1 MEGSQRRLTDMEKDQ
16 RRRERESAPR
26 TPADG
31 MEYDDFGNLI
41 GGSDGDALGVGERNT
56 HDAGSIHDDASD
68 DEGDG
73 APGVTNQ
80 MELMH
85 VDEEAA
91 SNAVVLHE
99 DKQYYPT
106 ASQVYGPDVETLV
119 QEEDTQTLAQPI
131 VAPVEKETF
140 TVEEESL
147 PNVTFDRKFMADL
160 MSFPDQV
167 RNVALCGHL
176 HHGKTSL
183 MDTFVEQTHDVKSF
197 LDGKTGKAREEQM
210 RYTDTHILERQR
222 KISVKSS
229 PMSLVMP
236 DIRGKS
242 KLLNI
247 IDTPGHVDFSDEIAA
262 SLRLVDGVVLVVD
275 VIEGVQKQTEMII
288 KHCVLNDLPM
298 VLVLNKIDRLIIELH
313 VEPSDAYMNI
323 NNTIESV
330 NECIEN
336 VLPGQKPKTHF
347 NPGRNNVIFA
357 SASMG
362 WSFTLHSFAQAYK
375 DWWAS
380 DHDFDVEQ
388 FALRMWGDIYHDKK
402 TGKLN
407 RITNTK
413 DFKGDRSFVHF
424 VLKPIYKLH
433 AHTIAKAPKDLK
445 VTLEK
450 MNIYLTRTQLK
461 LNAKELL
468 RVVCQKYFGH
478 ATGFVESAF
487 KHLPTPAEGAKQK
500 VANYY
505 TGPKDTATAKSM
517 LECNADGPLVVQV
530 TKLFPTTD
538 AEAFNCFGRV
548 LSGTVKP
555 NQPVHILGEE
565 YTSDDPEDMVA
576 TTLAGVSI
584 AESRYNVPVGAI
596 PAGNL
601 CLLHGIDNSIIK
613 SAAILSPE
621 LPDNDEGFV
630 FTPITHFYEPV
641 LKIAIEP
648 VNPSEL
654 PKMLEGL
661 RSINKTYPM
670 LESRVE
676 ESGEH
681 IMLGSGELYL
691 DCVMHDLRRLYGRMD
706 IKVSDPVTRFAE
718 TVDADSRM
726 KCYSITPNKKNRI
739 TLVAGPMDDA
749 IAEDIETGKV
759 NIKDPVRV
767 VGKFFEEKH
776 DFDLLASR
784 NIWAFGPTDK
794 SPNILQNDTLPSQI
808 DAKTA
813 RAVKDSM
820 TSGFKWGVREGPL
833 CEEPIRNTLFKIT
846 DLELDQ
852 SPIHRGAGQIIP
864 TARRAVYS
872 SFLMAEPRLM
882 EPVYSANVLCH
893 QDVKG
898 KVYESLSRRRG
909 HVLADTAVKGSPLQ
923 RVTGLIPVIDSFGFE
938 VDLKVTC
945 KGTAS
950 LSLVFDRWSQ
960 VPGDPLDKTAI
971 TRPLE
976 PANVAGM
983 ARDFVM
989 KTRKRKGLSDDLRV
1003 TQFLE
1008 RDLVKELRE
1017 GGLLEE
1023 DE

>member
-1 MEGSQRRLTDMEKDQ
+1 MTDIDKDIAKYIARRVRDNC
-16 RRRERESAPR
+16 
-26 TPADG
+26 TPTPPPG
-31 MEYDDFGNLI
+31 MDYDEFGNLV
-41 GGSDGDALGVGERNT
+41 GGSEGDGASEV
-56 HDAGSIHDDASD
+56 HDAGSLHDDESG

-73 APGVTNQ
+73 APDVTSQ
-80 MELMH
+80 MELMQ
-85 VDEEAA
+85 VDEEGV

-140 TVEEESL
+140 TVEEADL
-147 PNVTFDRKFMADL
+147 PNVTFDRTFMADL
-160 MSFPDQV
+160 MGFPDQV

-176 HHGKTSL
+176 HHGKTSF
-183 MDTFVEQTHDVKSF
+183 MDMLVEQTHDVTSF
-197 LDGKTGKAREEQM
+197 LKGKTGKARDEQK
-210 RYTDTHILERQR
+210 RYTDNHTLEQQR
-222 KISVKSS
+222 KVSVKAS
-229 PMSLVMP
+229 PMSLVLP
-236 DIRGKS
+236 DMRGKS
-242 KLLNI
+242 KLFNI
-247 IDTPGHVDFSDEIAA
+247 IDTPGHVNFADEIAA
-262 SLRLVDGVVLVVD
+262 SLRLVDGVILVVD
-275 VIEGVQKQTEMII
+275 VIEGVQKQTEMVI

-298 VLVLNKIDRLIIELH
+298 VLVLNKIDRIILELH
-313 VEPSDAYMNI
+313 VEPSDGYMNI
-323 NNTIESV
+323 YNTIESV

-336 VLPGQKPKTHF
+336 VLPGQRPKTRF
-347 NPGRNNVIFA
+347 NPGHNNVIFA
-357 SASMG
+357 SANMG
-362 WSFTLHSFAQAYK
+362 WSFTLLSFAQSYK
-375 DWWAS
+375 TWWAS
-380 DHDFDVEQ
+380 KKDFDVTE
-388 FALRMWGDIYHDKK
+388 FAKRMWGDITHDKK
-402 TGKLN
+402 TGTFS

-413 DFKGDRSFVHF
+413 DFKGKRTFVHF
-424 VLKPIYKLH
+424 VLEPVYKIY

-445 VTLEK
+445 VTLAK
-450 MNIYLTRTQLK
+450 LNITLTGTELK

-468 RVVCQKYFGH
+468 RVVCQRYFGLC
-478 ATGFVESAF
+478 TGFVESLV
-487 KHLPTPAEGAKQK
+487 KHLPSPAEGAKQK
-500 VANYY
+500 VAKYY
-505 TGPKDTATAKSM
+505 TGPKETATAKSM
-517 LECNADGPLVVQV
+517 LECNPDGPLVVQI
-530 TKLFPTTD
+530 TKLFPTPD
-538 AEAFNCFGRV
+538 AEAFNCFGRI

-565 YTSDDPEDMVA
+565 YTSDDPEDMIA
-576 TTLAGVSI
+576 TSLAGVSI
-584 AESRYNVPVGAI
+584 ANTRYNVPVAAI

-613 SAAILSPE
+613 SATIVSPE
-621 LPDNDEGFV
+621 LPNNDEAFI
-630 FTPITHFYEPV
+630 FTPITHFFEPV
-641 LKIAIEP
+641 LKVAIEP

-681 IMLGSGELYL
+681 IMLGSGELYM
-691 DCVMHDLRRLYGRMD
+691 DCVMHDLRRLYGKMD

-726 KCYSITPNKKNRI
+726 KCYSVTPNKKNRI
-739 TLVAGPMDDA
+739 TLIAGPLDSD
-749 IAEDIETGKV
+749 IAEDIETGAV

-852 SPIHRGAGQIIP
+852 SPINRGAGQIIP

-898 KVYESLSRRRG
+898 KVYESLARRRG
-909 HVLADTAVKGSPLQ
+909 HVLADVAVKGSPLQ

-938 VDLKVTC
+938 TDLKVTT